1 MLGVTISTIASY
13 ILQVTDIA
21 DAMILKRLFTALFE
35 QGVVM
40 IATSNRHPD
49 GMYIFHLQINLSNKL
64 TQPDQITQ
72 WKPANL
78 VTNRSQ
84 ERWLYYLK
92 RFFEQENDQYEN
104 GQKWP

>member
-84 ERWLYYLK
+84 ESGCINSTRWLYYLK
-92 RFFEQENDQYEN
+92 RFFEQEND
-104 GQKWP
+104 